1 MILHRDHQEII
12 AEILESALGSQ
23 GITKTRIMYK
33 VQLSF
38 NQLKEYIPYLQ
49 HKELISYDAKRRV
62 YRTTKKGTR
71 VLELYDKIN
80 ELVSLYLHG
89 IEDIK

>member
-38 NQLKEYIPYLQ
+38 NQLKEYIPYLHARNWLVMNQ
-49 HKELISYDAKRRV
+49 RKEYIERQRKEQGSWNYTIKLM
-62 YRTTKKGTR
+62 
-71 VLELYDKIN
+71 N
-80 ELVSLYLHG
+80 LYLHG
-89 IEDIK
+89 IEDIKW